1 MTPEGKVKER
11 ITKILK
17 DLGIYYFMPRGTSFG
32 RAGIPDY
39 ICCIDG
45 RFVAIE
51 AKAGTNKPS
60 ALQKFELSRIDIA
73 GGLTY
78 VANENNLDNLKFIL
92 EHMVNASDRE

>member
-32 RAGIPDY
+32 RSGIPDY

-45 RFVAIE
+45 RFVGIE
-51 AKAGTNKPS
+51 AKAGTNKLS
-60 ALQKFELSRIDIA
+60 ALQKLELSRIDAA

-78 VANENNLDNLKFIL
+78 VANEDNLDNLKFIL
-92 EHMVNASDRE
+92 EHMVNANRRE